1 LKFECGDLERAL
13 AVPELMQEAREH
25 LRECPRCRQELRL
38 WNEISET
45 AKHFHEEWESPDLW
59 IRIKHDLAAQAKPEH
74 KPWWGDWKVWAMA
87 ASIVLGAVLLFWLN
101 RSARSREQ
109 LANRDF
115 LTEQAL
121 QDVERTE
128 AAYRQSVEKLY
139 ELARPR
145 LQSSSSPIAVNT
157 REKLMLLD
165 SAINDVRSNL
175 QQNRFNASLQT
186 QLAALYREKQVE
198 LQELLTHDQKN

>member
-1 LKFECGDLERAL
+1 MKFECGDLERAL

-45 AKHFHEEWESPDLW
+45 AKHLHEEWESPDLW
-59 IRIKHDLAAQAKPEH
+59 VRIRQDLAAQAKPQ
-74 KPWWGDWKVWAMA
+74 KVWWGDWKVWAMA

-101 RSARSREQ
+101 RSARTREQ
-109 LANRDF
+109 QTNRDF

-145 LQSSSSPIAVNT
+145 LQSGNSPVAVNT

-186 QLAALYREKQVE
+186 QLAALYREKQVA

>member
-1 LKFECGDLERAL
+1 MKFECGDLERAL

-38 WNEISET
+38 WNEISEA
-45 AKHFHEEWESPDLW
+45 AKNLHEEWESPDLW
-59 IRIKHDLAAQAKPEH
+59 NRIRQDLAAQAKPQ
-74 KPWWGDWKVWAMA
+74 KVWWSDWKVWAMA
-87 ASIVLGAVLLFWLN
+87 ASIVFGAVLLFWLN
-101 RSARSREQ
+101 RSVRTREQ
-109 LANRDF
+109 VANRDF

-128 AAYRQSVEKLY
+128 AAYRESVEKLY

-145 LQSSSSPIAVNT
+145 LQSGNSPIAVNT

-186 QLAALYREKQVE
+186 QLAALYREKQVA